1 MNAEFRETYQQGR
14 YRWVCK
20 PGVRNEALDCTV
32 YALTAVD
39 IARLMTGNAAT
50 QLPGED
56 LPNTDD
62 IEFTDEPK
70 DDIFDL
76 DEILAEEKAK
86 EKSETSKPK
95 VKRATRK
102 L

>member
-1 MNAEFRETYQQGR
+1 
-14 YRWVCK
+14 
-20 PGVRNEALDCTV
+20 
-32 YALTAVD
+32 
-39 IARLMTGNAAT
+39 MTGNAAT

-62 IEFTDEPK
+62 IEFDNESK

-95 VKRATRK
+95 VKRATRR